1 VRGVEFIACQDPDV
15 LRAYVLE
22 RVREPAQRVLVLTT
36 AEGNVE
42 GRDRERLA
50 GVEGVEYTPIRPV
63 GMFARYDFLI
73 GDRHSDAALATGDY
87 DRLVVLDSPEIVW
100 RDGLRTVK
108 DRELARRVV
117 EGFAAQHGVTV
128 TVAYTG
134 NGAEDVQMHVEHRA
148 TQEIGNGVTETTTEL
163 AVVGRDGRTSQEVLI
178 ERERKGQLLSVL
190 LCSREAWERGEV
202 IRAPE
207 PEPAPE
213 PDVTLDSEI
222 ALPLPEPTNG
232 TVTAENIAAFVL
244 DQGEATAGEIIGQF
258 GSSGSTYRAM
268 RTASERGLILK
279 VRRGVYAPGKEDG

>member
-22 RVREPAQRVLVLTT
+22 RVREPASRVLVLTT

-42 GRDRERLA
+42 GRDRARLA
-50 GVEGVEYTPIRPV
+50 GIEGVEYTPIRPV

-73 GDRHSDAALATGDY
+73 GDRHSDAVLATGEY
-87 DRLVVLDSPEIVW
+87 DHVMVLDSPEIVW

-134 NGAEDVQMHVEHRA
+134 DGAEDVQLHVERRA

-202 IRAPE
+202 VRAPV
-207 PEPAPE
+207 PEPVVTPE
-213 PDVTLDSEI
+213 PDVTPD
-222 ALPLPEPTNG
+222 LPLPEPTNG
-232 TVTAENIAAFVL
+232 TVTAESIAAFVR
-244 DQGEATAGEIIGQF
+244 DQGEATAGEITGQF

-268 RTASERGLILK
+268 SAASERGLILR